1 MMEFPKML
9 IPYMTIG
16 HALFNTCMFIA
27 FIYQAAIGWRI
38 RKNRLSPDMPEA
50 VKIRR
55 HRKLGP
61 VIAALLP
68 LGFLAGLLITFLDE
82 SGMGQHPLHL
92 GAGALLVAAVIAT
105 WLVSKNIKGTSSN
118 WRTLHFGIGIII
130 IVLFIGQMF
139 LGLNMLL

>member
-1 MMEFPKML
+1 MEFPKML

-16 HALFNTCMFIA
+16 HALFNTCLFIA
-27 FIYQAAIGWRI
+27 FIYQARLGWSM
-38 RKNRLSPDMPEA
+38 RKNRLSDDKPEA

-61 VIAALLP
+61 VIATLLP
-68 LGFLAGLLITFLDE
+68 IGFLAGLLITFLDE
-82 SGMGQHPLHL
+82 GAIGKHPLHL
-92 GAGALLVAAVIAT
+92 GVGALLVGAVIST
-105 WLVSKNIKGTSSN
+105 GLVSKNIKGTSSN

-130 IVLFIGQMF
+130 IVLFMGQIF